1 MTKIA
6 NLNAL
11 SVVRVVDDDL
21 ITLTVLGLLLDPAQR
36 WEVEVAIVHDI
47 EEALLVHVLPSL
59 SAPKTSPIYAHI
71 ERLTLF
77 PILFKSG

>member
-1 MTKIA
+1 MAKIA
-6 NLNAL
+6 NLDAL

-21 ITLTVLGLLLDPAQR
+21 ITLAVLGLLLDPAQR

-47 EEALLVHVLPSL
+47 EEALPVYVLQRS
-59 SAPKTSPIYAHI
+59 SAPKTSTIYAHI